1 MTHHVL
7 IAINDKV
14 GSKNET
20 IAEMNTEIILIIS
33 NALTGIAAFLVGKR
47 RSDAE
52 TDNQVL
58 RNLELSV
65 NLYKNIIDD
74 LRQEIHEL
82 NIKIDELEKRVD
94 ALMSENR
101 KLKKHNGL

>member
-1 MTHHVL
+1 MYIQTRHTITLLVWIVDIKSIKMT
-7 IAINDKV
+7 
-14 GSKNET
+14 
-20 IAEMNTEIILIIS
+20 TEILLLIS
-33 NALTGIAAFLVGKR
+33 NVLTGVAGFFVGKR

-65 NLYKNIIDD
+65 NLYKQIIDD
-74 LRQEIHEL
+74 LKKEIHDL
-82 NIKIDELEKRVD
+82 NIQVQLLEKKVED
-94 ALMSENR
+94 LMAENK

>member
-1 MTHHVL
+1 
-7 IAINDKV
+7 
-14 GSKNET
+14 
-20 IAEMNTEIILIIS
+20 MNTEILLIIS
-33 NALTGIAAFLVGKR
+33 NALTGVAAFFVGKR

-74 LRQEIHEL
+74 LKAEIHEL
-82 NIKIDELEKRVD
+82 NIKIQDLEKRVD

-101 KLKKHNGL
+101 KLKKYNGL

>member
-1 MTHHVL
+1 
-7 IAINDKV
+7 
-14 GSKNET
+14 
-20 IAEMNTEIILIIS
+20 MNTEILLLIS
-33 NALTGIAAFLVGKR
+33 NMLTGVAAFFVGKR

-74 LRQEIHEL
+74 LKAEIHEL
-82 NIKIDELEKRVD
+82 NIKVQDLEKRVEE
-94 ALMSENR
+94 LMSENKR
-101 KLKKHNGL
+101 LKKYKGL

>member
-1 MTHHVL
+1 
-7 IAINDKV
+7 
-14 GSKNET
+14 
-20 IAEMNTEIILIIS
+20 MNTELILIIS
-33 NALTGIAAFLVGKR
+33 NALTGVAGFFVGKR

-74 LRQEIHEL
+74 LKQEIHEL
-82 NIKIDELEKRVD
+82 NIKVQDLEKRVED
-94 ALMSENR
+94 LMSENR
-101 KLKKHNGL
+101 KLKRHKGL